1 MGTRGS
7 LPVGWGRRRGMLKWV
22 EYEAHHSLPS
32 TSEDKDEGCLTSPQ
46 YAYMGCTGT
55 T

>member
-1 MGTRGS
+1 MGTKGS
-7 LPVGWGRRRGMLKWV
+7 LLVEYEGVLKWV

-32 TSEDKDEGCLTSPQ
+32 TSEVKDEWCLTSPQ